1 MPITTRYKLQLGR
14 FAHAPSQGTTQ
25 TNPAPLAHPST
36 ESAASQSQARPAEE
50 GKAPE
55 QGGPDGPGLTADF
68 WLDYR
73 EGETLGLLYALSE
86 QAKRWRRHHVDPD
99 ALEYNGAI
107 AIEHRYIRDI
117 TDAIRAHGLR
127 LEVN

>member
-1 MPITTRYKLQLGR
+1 MRSRAQALSAARRSWRWRQRRQESVPIKTRYKLQLGR
-14 FAHAPSQGTTQ
+14 FAHAP
-25 TNPAPLAHPST
+25 
-36 ESAASQSQARPAEE
+36 AAS
-50 GKAPE
+50 
-55 QGGPDGPGLTADF
+55 DGRAGLTADF

-73 EGETLGLLYALSE
+73 EGETLGLLYPLSE
-86 QAKRWRRHHVDPD
+86 QAKRWRRHHIDPD

-107 AIEHRYIRDI
+107 AVEHRFIRDI